1 MDTFYRR
8 TGPGSFEATHAA
20 IGPWAPDLL
29 HGGPPIALL
38 AHVMDLHAPQ
48 PDMGLARLSVEF
60 LGAVPLAPCEIEVA
74 ITRPGRRIAL
84 LEARM
89 RVNGRAVML
98 ARAWRM
104 QRQAGCAPAAPD
116 AFTLPPLPGAGAEVV
131 LFPGV
136 ASFPYAQAMEW
147 RFWRGG
153 FDTLGPATVWAR
165 PRIGL
170 VDSEATTGLDRLLL
184 MLDSANG
191 VSAELPLRDWTFVP
205 VDLQLSLHRPVADD
219 RDWTGM
225 DARSVID
232 PSGVGTTDATVFD
245 SGGPCGRSL
254 HTLFVRPR

>member
-8 TGPGSFEATHAA
+8 TGTHTFEPTDAA

-38 AHVMDLHAPQ
+38 AHAMDAHAPQ

-60 LGAVPLAPCEIEVA
+60 LGAVPLAPCEIDVA
-74 ITRPGRRIAL
+74 VTRPGRRISL

-89 RVNGRAVML
+89 RAGGRDVML

-104 QRQAGCAPAAPD
+104 QREADCAQAAPD
-116 AFTLPPLPGAGAEVV
+116 DFATPTLPEAGAQVA

-136 ASFPYAQAMEW
+136 GTFPYAEAMEW
-147 RFWRGG
+147 RFSRGS

-170 VDSEATTGLDRLLL
+170 VRDEATTGLDRLLL

-205 VDLQLSLHRPVADD
+205 VDLQLSLHRPIADD
-219 RDWTGM
+219 SDWTGM

-232 PSGVGTTDATVFD
+232 PSGVGTTHATVFD
-245 SGGPCGRSL
+245 RGGACGRSL